1 LQPIS
6 GINEKIEGFF
16 DVCRLQGLTG
26 RQGVILPPQ
35 NIDDLMLRQD
45 VVEAISAGQF
55 HLYAVATLDAGLP
68 ILTGVPAGQYQ
79 PGQGYPAD
87 SVNGRVDAQLRRFAE
102 GWYALQHGTAQDSN
116 ASLPRR
122 AARHRGR

>member
-1 LQPIS
+1 
-6 GINEKIEGFF
+6 
-16 DVCRLQGLTG
+16 
-26 RQGVILPPQ
+26 LPPQ

-45 VVEAISAGQF
+45 VVEAVASGQF
-55 HLYAVATLDAGLP
+55 HLYAVATIDEGLP
-68 ILTGVPAGQYQ
+68 ILLGVPAGEYQ

-102 GWYALQHGTAQDSN
+102 GWYALQRGARQSRNTSV
-116 ASLPRR
+116 PRH